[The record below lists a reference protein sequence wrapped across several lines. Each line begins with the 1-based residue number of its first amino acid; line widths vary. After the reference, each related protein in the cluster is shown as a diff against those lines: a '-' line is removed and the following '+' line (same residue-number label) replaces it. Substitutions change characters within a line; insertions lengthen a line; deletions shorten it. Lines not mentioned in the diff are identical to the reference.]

1 MIKFLIFISIVFFFI
16 GCSSQQEI
24 INKGVHQ
31 ETQISGSDER
41 PLTNEEKAL
50 KHFIDGSILESKGDY
65 AAAIL
70 EYQDALS
77 LDPSSGI
84 HYALAKN
91 YRMINK
97 IPLAIQHSQKAI
109 ELSPKQVEY
118 YDLLS
123 DIFYTARQ
131 YDSAAVALEK
141 VIELD
146 PSQINAYYKLA
157 RIYETSKPL
166 QAIEIYNKLTTI
178 IGPEWSVLIRVAE
191 LHENLGNLDEASEA
205 IEELLTIDP
214 SNTSIQKLLAEINS
228 RGKKYDEAL
237 RILNEIIEFTPDDLD
252 ARERKAQILIQQSD
266 WIGAAQEYNYILDQ
280 SAISLDT
287 KIRIGASYFA
297 QSLKDTSA
305 LILAKQF
312 FERMDK
318 DTTDWQVK
326 LYLGAIALC
335 EGDDSL
341 ANKNFKIAGEL
352 EPLNTQGWIG
362 LGGLFFDNQRYK
374 EAAKVMKKAIQLHSQ
389 DFVVNLI
396 LGLSL
401 AQSNNH
407 EEAKEYLKKAS
418 EINPN
423 DLTALSAYGYTLSQ
437 LKETDEA
444 IRYLKKAL
452 VINPNDVNILGT
464 LGLIYDSIEMWT
476 ECDST
481 YERALEIDS
490 MNATVN
496 NNLAYSLSERGI
508 RLDEALAM
516 AKIAI
521 EKEPLNSSFLDTI
534 GWVYYKLEDYEKAKG
549 YLEKALEVAGE
560 KPVIMDHLGDVL
572 FKMGNKNL
580 ALELW
585 QKAYDLDTSNNL
597 IKNKIEKGE
606 I

>member
-1 MIKFLIFISIVFFFI
+1 MIKFLVFIAIVFLFA

-24 INKGVHQ
+24 IKNESQ
-31 ETQISGSDER
+31 LSESEER
-41 PLTNEEKAL
+41 PLSDEEKAL
-50 KHFIDGSILESKGDY
+50 QHFIEGSILESKGDY

-70 EYQDALS
+70 EFQDALR
-77 LDPSSGI
+77 LDSGSGI

-91 YRMINK
+91 YNTINK
-97 IPLAIQHSQKAI
+97 IPLAIQHSKEAI
-109 ELSPKQVEY
+109 KLSPDKVEY
-118 YDLLS
+118 YDLIS

-157 RIYETSKPL
+157 RIYESSKPL
-166 QAIEIYNKLTTI
+166 QAIEIYNKLTSI

-214 SNTSIQKLLAEINS
+214 SNTAIQKLLTEIYT

-237 RILNEIIEFTPDDLD
+237 KILSEIIEFTPDDLD
-252 ARERKAQILIQQSD
+252 ARERKAQILIQQGD
-266 WIGAAQEYNYILDQ
+266 WKAAAEQFNYVLEQQD
-280 SAISLDT
+280 ISLET
-287 KIRIGASYFA
+287 KIRVGASYFA

-305 LILAKQF
+305 LLPAKQF
-312 FERMDK
+312 FERIDK

-326 LYLGAIALC
+326 LYLGAIALS

-341 ANKNFKIAGEL
+341 ASKNFKLVAEL
-352 EPLNTQGWIG
+352 APWNPQAWVS
-362 LGGLFFDNQRYK
+362 LGGLYFDNQHYK
-374 EAAKVMKKAIQLHSQ
+374 EAAKVMKEAVQLHPQ

-407 EEAKEYLKKAS
+407 LEAKEYLKTAS
-418 EINPN
+418 QLNPN

-437 LKETDEA
+437 LKETEEA

-452 VINPNDVNILGT
+452 VINPDDVNILGT
-464 LGLIYDSIEMWT
+464 LGLIYDSVEMWN
-476 ECDST
+476 ECDTT

-490 MNATVN
+490 INATIN
-496 NNLAYSLSERGI
+496 NNYAYSLSERDI
-508 RLDEALAM
+508 RLEEALEM

-521 EKEPLNSSFLDTI
+521 EKEPFNSSFLDTI
-534 GWVYYKLEDYEKAKG
+534 GWVYFKLEDYEKAKE
-549 YLEKALEVAGE
+549 YLEKALEVANE
-560 KPVIMDHLGDVL
+560 SPVIMDHLGDVL

-585 QKAYDLDTSNNL
+585 QKAYDLDTSNTL

>member
-1 MIKFLIFISIVFFFI
+1 MIKFLVVVSIAFLFES
-16 GCSSQQEI
+16 CSSQQEI
-24 INKGVHQ
+24 IKDESQ
-31 ETQISGSDER
+31 FSESEER
-41 PLTNEEKAL
+41 PLSDKEKAL
-50 KHFIDGSILESKGDY
+50 QHFIKGSILESKGDY

-70 EYQDALS
+70 EFQEVLS
-77 LDPSSGI
+77 LDPSSGV

-97 IPLAIQHSQKAI
+97 IPLAIQHSKKAI
-109 ELSPKQVEY
+109 ELSPDKVEY
-118 YDLLS
+118 YDLLA
-123 DIFYTARQ
+123 DIFYSARQ
-131 YDSAAVALEK
+131 YDSSAAALEK

-157 RIYETSKPL
+157 RIYESSKPL
-166 QAIEIYNKLTTI
+166 QAIEIYNKLTSI
-178 IGPEWSVLIRVAE
+178 IGPEWNVLIRVAE
-191 LHENLGNLDEASEA
+191 LQENLGNLDEASEA

-214 SNTSIQKLLAEINS
+214 SNTAIQKLLSEIYS
-228 RGKKYDEAL
+228 RGKKYDEAIK
-237 RILNEIIEFTPDDLD
+237 ILSEIIEFSPDDID
-252 ARERKAQILIQQSD
+252 ARERKAQILILQGD
-266 WIGAAQEYNYILDQ
+266 WNAAAEQYNYVLEQPD
-280 SAISLDT
+280 ISLET
-287 KIRIGASYFA
+287 KIRVGATYFA
-297 QSLKDTSA
+297 HSLKDTSA
-305 LILAKQF
+305 LVSAKQF
-312 FERMDK
+312 FERIDE

-326 LYLGAIALC
+326 LYLGAIALS
-335 EGDDSL
+335 ERNDSL
-341 ANKNFKIAGEL
+341 AKKNFKTVSEL
-352 EPLNTQGWIG
+352 APQNPQAWVS
-362 LGGLFFDNQRYK
+362 LGGLFFDNQRYD
-374 EAAKVMKKAIQLHSQ
+374 EASKVMKEAIQLYPQ

-401 AQSNNH
+401 AQLNKH
-407 EEAKEYLKKAS
+407 LEAKEYLKTS
-418 EINPN
+418 TELNPN
-423 DLTALSAYGYTLSQ
+423 DLNALSAYGYTLSQ

-444 IRYLKKAL
+444 IHYLEKAL
-452 VINPNDVNILGT
+452 VINPDDVNILGT
-464 LGLIYDSIEMWT
+464 LGLIYDSIEKWN

-496 NNLAYSLSERGI
+496 NNFAYSLSERGI

-534 GWVYYKLEDYEKAKG
+534 GWVYYKLEDYDNAKE

-560 KPVIMDHLGDVL
+560 RPVIMDHLGDVL
-572 FKMGNKNL
+572 FRMGKRNL

-585 QKAYDLDTSNNL
+585 QKAYDLDNSNTL

>member
-1 MIKFLIFISIVFFFI
+1 MIKFLVFIAIVFLFA

-24 INKGVHQ
+24 IKNESQ
-31 ETQISGSDER
+31 LSESEER
-41 PLTNEEKAL
+41 PLSDEEKAL
-50 KHFIDGSILESKGDY
+50 QHFIEGSILESKGDY

-70 EYQDALS
+70 EFQDALR
-77 LDPSSGI
+77 LDPGSGI

-91 YRMINK
+91 YNMINK
-97 IPLAIQHSQKAI
+97 IPLAIQHSKEAI
-109 ELSPKQVEY
+109 KLSPDKVEY

-123 DIFYTARQ
+123 DIFSTARQ

-146 PSQINAYYKLA
+146 PSQINPYYKLA
-157 RIYETSKPL
+157 RIYESSKPL
-166 QAIEIYNKLTTI
+166 QAIEIYNKLTSI

-214 SNTSIQKLLAEINS
+214 SNTAIQKLLTEIYT

-237 RILNEIIEFTPDDLD
+237 KILSEIIEFTPDDLD
-252 ARERKAQILIQQSD
+252 ARERKAQILIQQGD
-266 WIGAAQEYNYILDQ
+266 WKAAAEQFNYVLEQPD
-280 SAISLDT
+280 ISLET
-287 KIRIGASYFA
+287 KIRVGASYFA

-305 LILAKQF
+305 LLPAKQF
-312 FERMDK
+312 FERIDK

-326 LYLGAIALC
+326 LYLGAIALS

-341 ANKNFKIAGEL
+341 ASKNFKLVGEL
-352 EPLNTQGWIG
+352 APWNPQAWVS
-362 LGGLFFDNQRYK
+362 LGGLYFDNQHYE
-374 EAAKVMKKAIQLHSQ
+374 EAAKVMKEAVQLHPQ

-407 EEAKEYLKKAS
+407 LEAKEYLKTAS
-418 EINPN
+418 QLNPN

-437 LKETDEA
+437 LKENDEA
-444 IRYLKKAL
+444 ILYLKKAL
-452 VINPNDVNILGT
+452 VINPSDVNILGT
-464 LGLIYDSIEMWT
+464 LGLIYDSVEMWN

-481 YERALEIDS
+481 YEHALEIDS
-490 MNATVN
+490 VNATVN
-496 NNLAYSLSERGI
+496 NNYAYSLSERDI
-508 RLDEALAM
+508 RLNEALEM

-521 EKEPLNSSFLDTI
+521 EKEPFNSSFLDTI
-534 GWVYYKLEDYEKAKG
+534 GWVYFKLKDYERAKE

-560 KPVIMDHLGDVL
+560 SPVIMDNLGDVL

-585 QKAYDLDTSNNL
+585 QKAYDLDTSNTL

>member
-1 MIKFLIFISIVFFFI
+1 MIKFLVFISIVSLFI
-16 GCSSQQEI
+16 GCSSQQQILNTETH
-24 INKGVHQ
+24 N
-31 ETQISGSDER
+31 ETQISESDER
-41 PLTNEEKAL
+41 PLTDEEKAL
-50 KHFIDGSILESKGDY
+50 QHFIDGSILESKGDY
-65 AAAIL
+65 ASAIL

-91 YRMINK
+91 YSMINK

-109 ELSPKQVEY
+109 ELSQDQVEY
-118 YDLLS
+118 YDLLA
-123 DIFYTARQ
+123 DIFYKARQ
-131 YDSAAVALEK
+131 YDSAAAALEK
-141 VIELD
+141 VIELA
-146 PSQINAYYKLA
+146 PSHVNAHYKLA

-166 QAIEIYNKLTTI
+166 QAIEIYNKLTEI

-214 SNTSIQKLLAEINS
+214 SNTAIQKLLTEIYS

-237 RILNEIIEFTPDDLD
+237 KILSEIIEFTPDDLD
-252 ARERKAQILIQQSD
+252 ARERKAQILIQQGD
-266 WIGAAQEYNYILDQ
+266 WKAAAEQYNYVLEQQD
-280 SAISLDT
+280 ISLET
-287 KIRIGASYFA
+287 KIRVGASYFA
-297 QSLKDTSA
+297 HSLKDTSA
-305 LILAKQF
+305 LLPAKQF
-312 FERMDK
+312 FERINK

-341 ANKNFKIAGEL
+341 ANKNFRIVGEL
-352 EPLNTQGWIG
+352 APMNPQGWVG
-362 LGGLFFDNQRYK
+362 LGGLFFDNQRYE
-374 EAAKVMKKAIQLHSQ
+374 EAAKVMKEGIQLHPQ
-389 DFVVNLI
+389 DFVINLI

-401 AQSNNH
+401 AQSSNH
-407 EEAKEYLKKAS
+407 IEAKEYLKTAS
-418 EINPN
+418 ELNPN
-423 DLTALSAYGYTLSQ
+423 DLTALSAYGFTLSQ
-437 LKETDEA
+437 LKENDEA
-444 IRYLKKAL
+444 ILYLKKAL
-452 VINPNDVNILGT
+452 LINPNDVNILGT
-464 LGLIYDSIEMWT
+464 LGLIYDSIEMWN

-490 MNATVN
+490 MNATIN

-508 RLDEALAM
+508 RLDEALEM

-534 GWVYYKLEDYEKAKG
+534 GWVFFKLEDYEKAKE

-560 KPVIMDHLGDVL
+560 RPVIMDHLGDVL
-572 FKMGNKNL
+572 FKMGKKNL

-585 QKAYDLDTSNNL
+585 QKAYDLDTSNTL